1 MAEHII
7 KINNRSNMELNGVNN
22 VNTFDEEEIILET
35 TLGSLFIKGE
45 NLHITLLNLEEN
57 KVALEGEINSLEYK
71 APGVDIKTK
80 SKNVISRLL
89 K

>member
-1 MAEHII
+1 MADHLI
-7 KINNRSNMELNGVNN
+7 KINNRNNMELSGVNN
-22 VNTFDEEEIILET
+22 VNTFDEQEIILET
-35 TLGSLFIKGE
+35 ILGSLFIKGE